1 MSTNK
6 ILLKFAKK
14 GINLSPE
21 AYTKVINA
29 ENPIDFASSLIVKLK
44 SDKFTSKDLISV
56 SGEIVDEIT
65 GNHIT
70 EKENQETLI
79 EKQSKPKT
87 EQTPEKPIEKQN
99 KPKTEQT
106 PQVEKTP
113 IKPIKN
119 QNKPKTEQTPQVE
132 KPVSMENLKKDS
144 DVKQKHVNEAI
155 LEASETVKDEKIKFK
170 RNLEKSN
177 VEYDFEII
185 QDTSKK
191 SYTSGELENL
201 ISYFKSRY
209 EKLYNILSKRPELRK
224 PIKVADIDDSQ
235 DSLSMILMVKEIRS
249 SKNGHKIV
257 DFEDDTGSISV
268 LFSNNNDEL
277 FAEAEKLVR
286 DEVIG
291 VIANK
296 SDDNNFAFG
305 QQIINPGVLRVPE
318 KEMDFGIVF
327 LSDVHIGSLTFLE
340 DAFTRFIDW
349 INCDYGTEEQR
360 RVAEDVKYLI
370 IGGDIVDGIGVY
382 PNQEKELAIKDI
394 TEQYN
399 EAARFLGNVRSDIKI
414 IIAPGNHDASRVA
427 EPQPAVPEEYAK
439 ALYELDNV
447 EFISNPGVVSLDGI
461 NVLIYHGRSFDDL
474 VMAVKE
480 FTHERNDLLMEEL
493 LQKRHLAPIY
503 GERTPLASELEDYL
517 VIDEV
522 PDVFHTGHV
531 HINTY
536 RRFKGIHMIN
546 SGTFQTQTEF
556 QKIYNIEPT
565 PAEVPVLHKGKY
577 KHFKFLWWGFL
588 MKKNIDEI
596 IKISNE
602 IYDKGLV
609 SGKAGNI
616 SVRFKGEIGDII
628 AITPTLKSLSK
639 LNEEDIVLVD
649 LDGNVLTKGKPS
661 SEVNMHLE
669 IYKKRP
675 DVNGIVHTHSPYATG
690 FAHSSKKIKR
700 YEGFGEI
707 KTPYLAEIDYEKPG
721 SDELA
726 KSASEGLGSEDVLVL
741 KKHGVIC
748 VSDNL
753 KEAELLAVFVEEIA
767 KSQFITLM
775 LNSVEDRI

>member
-21 AYTKVINA
+21 AYDKVINA
-29 ENPIDFASSLIVKLK
+29 ENPVDFASSLIVKLK
-44 SDKFTSKDLISV
+44 GDKFSSKDLVSV
-56 SGEIVDEIT
+56 SGEVIDEIT
-65 GNHIT
+65 GNKT
-70 EKENQETLI
+70 KKDNSQKTLTS
-79 EKQSKPKT
+79 E
-87 EQTPEKPIEKQN
+87 EPIE
-99 KPKTEQT
+99 
-106 PQVEKTP
+106 
-113 IKPIKN
+113 
-119 QNKPKTEQTPQVE
+119 E
-132 KPVSMENLKKDS
+132 KPVEKEPKVETPPKKESLSIDNLKKDTDS
-144 DVKQKHVNEAI
+144 PEKHVNKEI
-155 LEASETVKDEKIKFK
+155 LEASETIKNEKIKFK
-170 RNLEKSN
+170 RNEQKTN
-177 VEYDFEII
+177 VKYDFKII

-201 ISYFKSRY
+201 IAYFKSRY
-209 EKLYNILSKRPELRK
+209 EKLSNILQRRPELRNFTK
-224 PIKVADIDDSQ
+224 IADIDDSQ
-235 DSLSMILMVKEIRS
+235 ESLTMILMVREIRS

-257 DFEDDTGSISV
+257 EFEDDTGTISV
-268 LFSNNNDEL
+268 LFSNKNEEL
-277 FAEAEKLVR
+277 FAEAEKLVK

-296 SDDNNFAFG
+296 SDDSNFAFG
-305 QQIINPGVLRVPE
+305 QQIINPGVVRVPE

-340 DAFTRFIDW
+340 DAFQRFIDW
-349 INCDYGTEEQR
+349 INCEYGDEEQR

-399 EAARFLGNVRSDIKI
+399 EAARFLGNIRSDIKI

-474 VMAVKE
+474 VMAVKQ

-517 VIDEV
+517 VIDEI

-536 RRFKGIHMIN
+536 RRFKGIHLIN

-565 PAEVPVLHKGKY
+565 PAEVPILHKGKY
-577 KHFKFLWWGFL
+577 RHFKF
-588 MKKNIDEI
+588 IE
-596 IKISNE
+596 
-602 IYDKGLV
+602 
-609 SGKAGNI
+609 
-616 SVRFKGEIGDII
+616 
-628 AITPTLKSLSK
+628 
-639 LNEEDIVLVD
+639 
-649 LDGNVLTKGKPS
+649 
-661 SEVNMHLE
+661 
-669 IYKKRP
+669 
-675 DVNGIVHTHSPYATG
+675 
-690 FAHSSKKIKR
+690 
-700 YEGFGEI
+700 
-707 KTPYLAEIDYEKPG
+707 
-721 SDELA
+721 
-726 KSASEGLGSEDVLVL
+726 
-741 KKHGVIC
+741 
-748 VSDNL
+748 
-753 KEAELLAVFVEEIA
+753 
-767 KSQFITLM
+767 
-775 LNSVEDRI
+775 

>member
-1 MSTNK
+1 MSTTNK

-14 GINLSPE
+14 GINLSPD
-21 AYTKVINA
+21 AYDKVINA

-56 SGEIVDEIT
+56 SGETVDEIT
-65 GNHIT
+65 GNKEILEKDNQKTLTDAGEVKT
-70 EKENQETLI
+70 EKPQTTPTET
-79 EKQSKPKT
+79 ETK
-87 EQTPEKPIEKQN
+87 KPIQN
-99 KPKTEQT
+99 QTQTTPTETETKKPIQNQT
-106 PQVEKTP
+106 PQKKD
-113 IKPIKN
+113 ISI
-119 QNKPKTEQTPQVE
+119 
-132 KPVSMENLKKDS
+132 ENLKKDS
-144 DVKQKHVNEAI
+144 DVKEKHINKAI

-201 ISYFKSRY
+201 ISYFQSRY
-209 EKLYNILSKRPELRK
+209 EKLYNILSKRPELRN

-257 DFEDDTGSISV
+257 EFEDDTGSISV

-296 SDDNNFAFG
+296 SKDNSFAFG
-305 QQIINPGVLRVPE
+305 QQIINPGVLRIPE

-349 INCDYGTEEQR
+349 INCDYGSEEQR
-360 RVAEDVKYLI
+360 KIAEDVKYLV

-399 EAARFLGNVRSDIKI
+399 EAARFLGNIRSDIKI

-427 EPQPAVPEEYAK
+427 EPQPAVPEEYAN

-517 VIDEV
+517 VIEDV

-536 RRFKGIHMIN
+536 RRFKGVHMIN

-577 KHFKFLWWGFL
+577 KHLKFL
-588 MKKNIDEI
+588 
-596 IKISNE
+596 
-602 IYDKGLV
+602 
-609 SGKAGNI
+609 
-616 SVRFKGEIGDII
+616 
-628 AITPTLKSLSK
+628 
-639 LNEEDIVLVD
+639 
-649 LDGNVLTKGKPS
+649 
-661 SEVNMHLE
+661 
-669 IYKKRP
+669 
-675 DVNGIVHTHSPYATG
+675 
-690 FAHSSKKIKR
+690 
-700 YEGFGEI
+700 
-707 KTPYLAEIDYEKPG
+707 
-721 SDELA
+721 
-726 KSASEGLGSEDVLVL
+726 
-741 KKHGVIC
+741 
-748 VSDNL
+748 
-753 KEAELLAVFVEEIA
+753 
-767 KSQFITLM
+767 
-775 LNSVEDRI
+775 

>member
-1 MSTNK
+1 MTTNK

-21 AYTKVINA
+21 AYAKVINA
-29 ENPIDFASSLIVKLK
+29 ENPLDFASSLIVKLK
-44 SDKFTSKDLISV
+44 SDKLNSKDLVSV
-56 SGEIVDEIT
+56 DGETIDKLT
-65 GNHIT
+65 GT
-70 EKENQETLI
+70 
-79 EKQSKPKT
+79 
-87 EQTPEKPIEKQN
+87 KQN
-99 KPKTEQT
+99 KDTTNQKILNDKKPTT
-106 PQVEKTP
+106 EKTYE
-113 IKPIKN
+113 
-119 QNKPKTEQTPQVE
+119 NKPKKDTSSQETKKPTTERSDENKLKKDTPSQE
-132 KPVSMENLKKDS
+132 TKKPLTIDNLKKDS
-144 DVKQKHVNEAI
+144 DKKEKYVNKTIE
-155 LEASETVKDEKIKFK
+155 EASEKIQNKNIKFK
-170 RNLEKSN
+170 RNQQKIN

-185 QDTSKK
+185 QDISNK

-209 EKLYNILSKRPELRK
+209 DKLANILSKRPELRNYTK
-224 PIKVADIDDSQ
+224 IADIDDSQ
-235 DSLSMILMVKEIRS
+235 DSLSLILMVREIRS

-257 DFEDDTGSISV
+257 EFEDDTGNISI
-268 LFSNNNDEL
+268 LFSNKNEEL
-277 FAEAEKLVR
+277 FAEAEKLVK

-296 SDDNNFAFG
+296 SNDKGFAFG
-305 QQIINPGVLRVPE
+305 QEIINPGVLRIPE
-318 KEMDFGIVF
+318 KQMDFGIVF

-340 DAFTRFIDW
+340 DAFSKFIDW
-349 INCDYGTEEQR
+349 INCEYGDENQR

-382 PNQEKELAIKDI
+382 PNQDKELAIKDI

-399 EAARFLGNVRSDIKI
+399 EAARFLGNIRSDIKI

-461 NVLIYHGRSFDDL
+461 KVLIYHGRSFDDL
-474 VMAVKE
+474 VMAVKQ

-536 RRFKGIHMIN
+536 RKFKGVHLIN

-577 KHFKFLWWGFL
+577 KHFKF
-588 MKKNIDEI
+588 I
-596 IKISNE
+596 
-602 IYDKGLV
+602 
-609 SGKAGNI
+609 
-616 SVRFKGEIGDII
+616 
-628 AITPTLKSLSK
+628 
-639 LNEEDIVLVD
+639 
-649 LDGNVLTKGKPS
+649 
-661 SEVNMHLE
+661 
-669 IYKKRP
+669 
-675 DVNGIVHTHSPYATG
+675 
-690 FAHSSKKIKR
+690 
-700 YEGFGEI
+700 
-707 KTPYLAEIDYEKPG
+707 
-721 SDELA
+721 
-726 KSASEGLGSEDVLVL
+726 
-741 KKHGVIC
+741 
-748 VSDNL
+748 
-753 KEAELLAVFVEEIA
+753 
-767 KSQFITLM
+767 
-775 LNSVEDRI
+775 

>member
-1 MSTNK
+1 MSANK

-21 AYTKVINA
+21 AYNKVINA

-44 SDKFTSKDLISV
+44 SDKFSSKDLVSV
-56 SGEIVDEIT
+56 SGETIDEILGIGKKT
-65 GNHIT
+65 EETQNTLT
-70 EKENQETLI
+70 EKEPAVE
-79 EKQSKPKT
+79 EEKT
-87 EQTPEKPIEKQN
+87 ESKKTQPPQEEPIAK
-99 KPKTEQT
+99 
-106 PQVEKTP
+106 
-113 IKPIKN
+113 IKN
-119 QNKPKTEQTPQVE
+119 ETP
-132 KPVSMENLKKDS
+132 SMEDFKKES
-144 DVKQKHVNEAI
+144 DVKEKHVNEAI
-155 LEASETVKDEKIKFK
+155 LEASETVKDEKIQFK
-170 RNLEKSN
+170 RNLKKTN
-177 VEYDFEII
+177 VQYDFEII

-191 SYTSGELENL
+191 SYTSGEIENL

-209 EKLYNILSKRPELRK
+209 EKLYNILSKRPDLRNTT
-224 PIKVADIDDSQ
+224 KVADIDDSQ

-257 DFEDDTGSISV
+257 EFEDDTGNISV
-268 LFSNNNDEL
+268 LFSQNNEEL

-286 DEVIG
+286 DEVVGI
-291 VIANK
+291 IANK
-296 SDDNNFAFG
+296 SNDNHFAFG
-305 QQIINPGVLRVPE
+305 QQIINPDVLQIPE

-349 INCDYGTEEQR
+349 INCEYGNEEQR

-399 EAARFLGNVRSDIKI
+399 EAAKFLGNIRSDIKI

-461 NVLIYHGRSFDDL
+461 HVLIYHGRSFDDL
-474 VMAVKE
+474 VMAVKD

-493 LQKRHLAPIY
+493 LKKRHLAPIY

-536 RRFKGIHMIN
+536 RRFKGIHLIN

-577 KHFKFLWWGFL
+577 KHFKFL
-588 MKKNIDEI
+588 
-596 IKISNE
+596 
-602 IYDKGLV
+602 
-609 SGKAGNI
+609 
-616 SVRFKGEIGDII
+616 
-628 AITPTLKSLSK
+628 
-639 LNEEDIVLVD
+639 
-649 LDGNVLTKGKPS
+649 
-661 SEVNMHLE
+661 
-669 IYKKRP
+669 
-675 DVNGIVHTHSPYATG
+675 
-690 FAHSSKKIKR
+690 
-700 YEGFGEI
+700 
-707 KTPYLAEIDYEKPG
+707 
-721 SDELA
+721 
-726 KSASEGLGSEDVLVL
+726 
-741 KKHGVIC
+741 
-748 VSDNL
+748 
-753 KEAELLAVFVEEIA
+753 
-767 KSQFITLM
+767 
-775 LNSVEDRI
+775 

>member
-1 MSTNK
+1 MSTTNK

-14 GINLSPE
+14 GINLSPD
-21 AYTKVINA
+21 AYDKVINA

-56 SGEIVDEIT
+56 SGETVDEIT
-65 GNHIT
+65 GN
-70 EKENQETLI
+70 KEI
-79 EKQSKPKT
+79 
-87 EQTPEKPIEKQN
+87 PEKDNQKTLTDAGEVKTGKPQTTPTETETKKPIQN
-99 KPKTEQT
+99 QTQTTPTETETKKPIQNQT
-106 PQVEKTP
+106 PQKKD
-113 IKPIKN
+113 ISI
-119 QNKPKTEQTPQVE
+119 
-132 KPVSMENLKKDS
+132 ENLKKDS
-144 DVKQKHVNEAI
+144 DVKEKHINKAI

-201 ISYFKSRY
+201 ISYFQSRY
-209 EKLYNILSKRPELRK
+209 EKLYNILSKRPELRN

-257 DFEDDTGSISV
+257 EFEDDTGSISV

-296 SDDNNFAFG
+296 SKDNSFAFG
-305 QQIINPGVLRVPE
+305 QQIINPGVLRIPE

-349 INCDYGTEEQR
+349 INCDYGSEEQR
-360 RVAEDVKYLI
+360 KIAEDVKYLV

-399 EAARFLGNVRSDIKI
+399 EAARFLGNIRSDIKI

-517 VIDEV
+517 VIEDV

-536 RRFKGIHMIN
+536 RRFKGVHMIN

-577 KHFKFLWWGFL
+577 KHLKFL
-588 MKKNIDEI
+588 
-596 IKISNE
+596 
-602 IYDKGLV
+602 
-609 SGKAGNI
+609 
-616 SVRFKGEIGDII
+616 
-628 AITPTLKSLSK
+628 
-639 LNEEDIVLVD
+639 
-649 LDGNVLTKGKPS
+649 
-661 SEVNMHLE
+661 
-669 IYKKRP
+669 
-675 DVNGIVHTHSPYATG
+675 
-690 FAHSSKKIKR
+690 
-700 YEGFGEI
+700 
-707 KTPYLAEIDYEKPG
+707 
-721 SDELA
+721 
-726 KSASEGLGSEDVLVL
+726 
-741 KKHGVIC
+741 
-748 VSDNL
+748 
-753 KEAELLAVFVEEIA
+753 
-767 KSQFITLM
+767 
-775 LNSVEDRI
+775 